1 MDTQNR
7 KAQLQVGLDATG
19 VKQGAQ
25 EVVQAADRMGDAV
38 KQSASKAATGVDGM
52 GASAERAAA
61 KLTRAEQSIVNSIQ
75 RTTAAAAAGGR
86 ETAGYFEALARQ
98 RGVSVDNLRPYLSQL
113 EAARARQDALNL
125 SLGNVGMTAKQT
137 TAALRQVPAQFT
149 DIAVSLAGGQN
160 PLTVLLQQGGQ
171 LKDVFGGVGAAARA
185 LGGYV
190 VSLINPLTVVAGVA
204 GTVAVAWHQGSKE
217 AQEYNKQL
225 ILTNNAAG
233 TTAAQLQ
240 EIARGI
246 DDVVGTQ
253 SNAAE
258 VLAALA
264 GTGRVAQDQ
273 LKLVGLAIV
282 DMNRAAGSAIGDLV
296 ADFAELGRKPTEAV
310 VKLDEKYRFLT
321 SAVYAQV
328 AALEDQG
335 RTEEATALAQRE
347 LAAAFQ
353 ERAALLNSNLGS
365 LERGWMSVR
374 DAAKEAWDGMLAV
387 GRSFTPE
394 DQIREL
400 LAERAAYE
408 GANAGA
414 LPPSV
419 RDANIKRVDGLIQK
433 LKDGIAVRD
442 DLAKKEAQ
450 YERERQASVA
460 AQKAWREDEKRY
472 LTDKAKQEA
481 EVERIRTQGKAAGI
495 EQAQIEA
502 RVAAFREQSA
512 RKSVTSAD
520 TAAKSAARELQTA
533 GQRLEVE
540 RAQLAMLRARGLAA
554 DSLNEG
560 ERKAIQIQEELK
572 GKLSARTRALKE
584 QELAMAKSLG
594 SVIAEREALQDSLK
608 AREDLVKAQERQ
620 ATAVADSVQRLL
632 DEERAA
638 ALAAAENISLARA
651 LERVAI
657 ARTRE
662 ALEKARAEGQD
673 QRVLDALQ
681 AEIAAREKLVG
692 LIAAKEVR
700 EEAVKRAEEARTA
713 WERTA
718 AQIEEALTDAL
729 MRGFESGKGFAENMR
744 DTVVNMFKTM
754 VLRPVVQAIVSPV
767 AAALSG
773 AAPGTAMAG
782 QGAGVDMFGS
792 LLSSDI
798 FGDFGMGLTN
808 FLYGAGGS
816 LTDAGLGSLGNI
828 VTDFAG
834 SVSGF
839 SDTITSLGDAA
850 GYLGAL
856 YSASQGNWGA
866 AAGTAIGTAFGGP
879 IGAAIGGA
887 LGGLLDGGYEPVGSG
902 GYYSSRGRGQ
912 TRNNA
917 LQVTNGY
924 GSAADDLI
932 ERGNSQT
939 RAWLQNTVEAVIA
952 QSTTLAAMLGKEA
965 RIAVDAGFAYAVD
978 EPQYYGYADV
988 FVNDQKVRDYV
999 NRNLGGDAEKAAAT
1013 FVQDLRDS
1021 IAKALLKD
1029 SGLIRAGEAASDT
1042 MTALAD
1048 SLTTVNGLFKVMGR
1062 ETLDAT
1068 IASAGLAR
1076 DLTDLFGGTDA
1087 TTSALGSFFE
1097 AYYSDAEKAR
1107 ISAELLAEQFR
1118 QLNVAMPTTKA
1129 GLRGLVDDV
1138 DLTTESGRALYA
1150 ALINLAPAF
1159 GTLVDSM
1166 EVVSTGI
1173 EQEVARIR
1181 ALATPTQTNGT
1192 LVEAQALFAMRT
1204 AAARS
1209 GDQMAIEALP
1219 ALSQALLKLG
1229 EQVSTSAVE
1238 YQLLQSSTLR
1248 SLEETL
1254 AIVRDPSRLVVPA
1267 YADGGMFG
1275 GGLRL
1280 VGENGPELEV
1290 TGPARIYSA
1299 SQTAGL
1305 LADAGSSASLMR
1317 EVIAELKA
1325 LREDGRTQSAVL
1337 ASNTGKAARILEGV
1351 TPDGTALSI
1360 KTAT

>member
-38 KQSASKAATGVDGM
+38 KQSATKAATGVDGM

-98 RGVSVDNLRPYLSQL
+98 RGISVDNLRPYLSQL

-190 VSLINPLTVVAGVA
+190 VSLINPLTVAAGVA
-204 GTVAVAWHQGSKE
+204 GSLAVAFYQGSKE
-217 AQEYNKQL
+217 AQEFQRAL
-225 ILTNNAAG
+225 ILSGNAAG
-233 TTAAQLQ
+233 LTADQLQ
-240 EIARGI
+240 EMSAAV

-253 SNAAE
+253 AQAAE
-258 VLAALA
+258 VLTALA
-264 GTGRVAQDQ
+264 SSGGIAQESIQGVAATIVGMSQVGGASVEQ
-273 LKLVGLAIV
+273 LVK
-282 DMNRAAGSAIGDLV
+282 
-296 ADFAELGRKPTEAV
+296 DFADLGREPTKAIER
-310 VKLDEKYRFLT
+310 LNGQYRFLT
-321 SAVYAQV
+321 AATYEQISALERQGEVEKA
-328 AALEDQG
+328 AALATQTYARVVDDKTVQLRDNLNFLQEAWIGLKKVAGETWDAMSGTGRDVSFGEQIADLQARRDRFAQRG
-335 RTEEATALAQRE
+335 GFAPGQSRQEVLNDYNLQIGRLRTEQLQAE
-347 LAAAFQ
+347 AAA
-353 ERAALLNSNLGS
+353 R
-365 LERGWMSVR
+365 
-374 DAAKEAWDGMLAV
+374 
-387 GRSFTPE
+387 
-394 DQIREL
+394 
-400 LAERAAYE
+400 
-408 GANAGA
+408 
-414 LPPSV
+414 
-419 RDANIKRVDGLIQK
+419 
-433 LKDGIAVRD
+433 
-442 DLAKKEAQ
+442 
-450 YERERQASVA
+450 RQAAQFAEEQRRIA
-460 AQKAWREDEKRY
+460 AIKAWREDEKRY

-782 QGAGVDMFGS
+782 QGGGVDMFGS

-816 LTDAGLGSLGNI
+816 LTDAGLGSLGNV

-834 SVSGF
+834 TVSGL
-839 SDTITSLGDAA
+839 SSTVTSLGNAA
-850 GYLGAL
+850 GYLGSI

-866 AAGTAIGTAFGGP
+866 AAGTAIGTYFGGP

-902 GYYSSRGRGQ
+902 GYYSSRGMAQ
-912 TRNNA
+912 TRASA
-917 LQVTNGY
+917 LEVTNGY

-932 ERGNSQT
+932 KRGNPQT
-939 RAWLQNTVEAVIA
+939 RAWLQNTVEAVIM

-988 FVNDQKVRDYV
+988 FINDQKVHDYV
-999 NRNLGGDAEKAAAT
+999 NRNLGGDADAAAAT
-1013 FVQDLRDS
+1013 FVKDLRDS

-1166 EVVSTGI
+1166 EAVSTGI

-1337 ASNTGKAARILEGV
+1337 ASNTGKAARILESV
-1351 TPDGTALSI
+1351 TPDGTSLST
-1360 KTAT
+1360 KPAT